1 VIGDE
6 EKAAEAFEGEAA
18 NACLELMGGG
28 GDEEEVSFFASSL
41 GSAAM
46 VMVVVCLGAH
56 YILLFEK

>member
-1 VIGDE
+1 MIGDE

-18 NACLELMGGG
+18 VACLELMGGG
-28 GDEEEVSFFASSL
+28 GDEEEVSFASSL

>member
-28 GDEEEVSFFASSL
+28 GDEEEVSFASSL

-56 YILLFEK
+56 SILLFEK